1 MSKKIFLL
9 FFTFFTFSLKVP
21 AYDFENAGIY
31 YTVSSRQKYT
41 VAVTSSPQQRSAYR
55 GEIVVP
61 PSVVYEGKTF
71 RVTEIS
77 KRAFQGCAQL
87 VSLTVPASVV
97 EIGDSAFF
105 ACTGLKYL
113 VLEDGEKP
121 LRVGSNSY
129 HGVSAGQAIF
139 HDCPLETLYLGR
151 DLHYP
156 ESVGEIYNP
165 FFQKGTLRTV
175 TIGESAR
182 EIGSHAFQGC
192 HSLVSFTVGSGVDR
206 IGDRAFSGCISLRE
220 LFFKDGE
227 GTLFL
232 GVNRHSTSSKGE
244 ALFFDCPIETLY
256 LGRTLD
262 YSTSY
267 FDGYAPFYD
276 QQYLQSVVVGEE
288 VVSLGDRLFW
298 GCHSLSTVTIGGAVE
313 FIGNYVFKECTALIE
328 VVFRDGE
335 LPLYV
340 GYNKFSPNGIGEP
353 LFSDSHLHSLYLGRT
368 LTYNMSRFYGLSP
381 FYQQTELSS
390 VTVSDYVMQLSQNIF
405 YNCSALTELVIPGSV
420 SVIDNAAF
428 LGCTSLKK
436 LELKDGRAPLSLGYN
451 LFSEMEGRT
460 LFHDTAVETLY
471 LGRNLQFLS
480 GEEYGGAPFSRMKKL
495 QSVVVGDEVTAIPDN
510 LFKNCP
516 VLESFVVGKA
526 VETIGNRAFQ
536 GCGNLSRLVFRD
548 GDKPLLLGYN
558 VHEPSGLGRSLFYD
572 NPIQQL
578 YLGRELR
585 YPDTIYYGYAPFYRK
600 ETLTEV
606 TIGEGVSVVGDRL
619 FYGCT
624 QLDNLQIEGTLS
636 VVGAY
641 AFYGCPAKE

>member
-313 FIGNYVFKECTALIE
+313 FIGNYVFKECTALTE

-495 QSVVVGDEVTAIPDN
+495 QSVVVGDEVTAIPDD

>member
-1 MSKKIFLL
+1 M
-9 FFTFFTFSLKVP
+9 
-21 AYDFENAGIY
+21 E
-31 YTVSSRQKYT
+31 
-41 VAVTSSPQQRSAYR
+41 
-55 GEIVVP
+55 
-61 PSVVYEGKTF
+61 
-71 RVTEIS
+71 
-77 KRAFQGCAQL
+77 
-87 VSLTVPASVV
+87 
-97 EIGDSAFF
+97 
-105 ACTGLKYL
+105 
-113 VLEDGEKP
+113 
-121 LRVGSNSY
+121 
-129 HGVSAGQAIF
+129 
-139 HDCPLETLYLGR
+139 
-151 DLHYP
+151 
-156 ESVGEIYNP
+156 
-165 FFQKGTLRTV
+165 
-175 TIGESAR
+175 
-182 EIGSHAFQGC
+182 
-192 HSLVSFTVGSGVDR
+192 R

-276 QQYLQSVVVGEE
+276 QQHLQSVVVGEE
-288 VVSLGDRLFW
+288 VVSLGDRLFF

-313 FIGNYVFKECTALIE
+313 FIGNYVFKECTALTE

-471 LGRNLQFLS
+471 LGRNLQFLL

-495 QSVVVGDEVTAIPDN
+495 RSVEVGDEVRVIPDD

>member
-9 FFTFFTFSLKVP
+9 FFTLFTFSLKVP

-41 VAVTSSPQQRSAYR
+41 VAVTSSPQQRSAYQ

-151 DLHYP
+151 DLHYL

-276 QQYLQSVVVGEE
+276 QQHLQSVVVGEE
-288 VVSLGDRLFW
+288 VVSLGDRLFF

-313 FIGNYVFKECTALIE
+313 FIGNYVFKECTVLTE

-335 LPLYV
+335 LTLYV

-460 LFHDTAVETLY
+460 LFHDTAVESLY

-495 QSVVVGDEVTAIPDN
+495 QSVVVGDEVTAIPDD

-600 ETLTEV
+600 DTLTEV

-624 QLDNLQIEGTLS
+624 QLANLQIEGTLS

>member
-9 FFTFFTFSLKVP
+9 FFTLFTFSLKVP

-220 LFFKDGE
+220 FFFKDGE

-313 FIGNYVFKECTALIE
+313 FIGNYVFKECTALTE

-495 QSVVVGDEVTAIPDN
+495 QSVVVGDEVTAIPDD